1 MNARISETFRQKDHF
16 NIFIIFVV
24 SKDLS
29 FKSQIKSTILR
40 STTQN

>member
-1 MNARISETFRQKDHF
+1 MNARTSETFRQKDHF

-29 FKSQIKSTILR
+29 FKSQTKSTILKLI
-40 STTQN
+40 TQN